1 MKAPSRVAIV
11 TGGGRNIGRSIAIKL
26 AEQGHAVVVC
36 SRTQAEIDVTA
47 GIIQEQGGRSAA
59 IRADIMNED
68 DVTRVVAAGR
78 ELFGK
83 IDVLV
88 NNAGSWLHRP
98 IDQTTRAEWE
108 QVLGSNLTGVFLMS
122 RAIVP
127 VMKEQGGGR
136 IINVSSLYGLTPGV
150 NVAGYV
156 AAKSGLIGFTKATAR
171 ELRPFKINVN
181 AVCPGAVD
189 TSEEGEELEGKHYP
203 LGQHLLP
210 RDVAEC
216 VAFLA
221 SDAASQVTGAAI
233 EVPGATEFEVQERA

>member
-1 MKAPSRVAIV
+1 
-11 TGGGRNIGRSIAIKL
+11 
-26 AEQGHAVVVC
+26 C

-59 IRADIMNED
+59 IRADVMNED
-68 DVTRVVAAGR
+68 DVARVVAAAR

-88 NNAGSWLHRP
+88 NNAASWLHRP

-108 QVLGSNLTGVFLMS
+108 QVLGSNLTAVFLTS

-136 IINVSSLYGLTPGV
+136 IVNVSSLYGLTPGV

-156 AAKSGLIGFTKATAR
+156 AAKSGLIGFTRAIAR

-189 TSEEGEELEGKHYP
+189 TSEEGEEL
-203 LGQHLLP
+203 
-210 RDVAEC
+210 
-216 VAFLA
+216 
-221 SDAASQVTGAAI
+221 
-233 EVPGATEFEVQERA
+233 